1 MTTLRII
8 TDLIVSFGH
17 VTLMTFA
24 IVAFLTLR
32 RMERRQE
39 DMHCNITN
47 AMMLL
52 MGQHLKSELD
62 QLGDMKRDLNRLVE
76 TEQYEA
82 ANQLKA
88 LIERQQKIVSQ
99 TMENMRENFGDRF
112 KVENTVIPVHPDN
125 DNES

>member
-17 VTLMTFA
+17 VTLIAFA

-32 RMERRQE
+32 RMERRQL
-39 DMHCNITN
+39 DTHSAVSN
-47 AMMLL
+47 ALMLL
-52 MGQHLKSELD
+52 MGQHLRDEME
-62 QLGDMKRDLNRLVE
+62 QLGDMHRDLNRLVE

-82 ANQLKA
+82 AQQLKA
-88 LIERQQKIVSQ
+88 LIERQKKSVSESLER
-99 TMENMRENFGDRF
+99 MHDLFGDRF
-112 KVENTVIPVHPDN
+112 KVENTVIPVQPDN

>member
-17 VTLMTFA
+17 VTLIAFA

-32 RMERRQE
+32 RMERRQK
-39 DMHCNITN
+39 DMHCNGTN
-47 AMMLL
+47 ALMLL

-62 QLGDMKRDLNRLVE
+62 QLGDMKRDLNRLME

-88 LIERQQKIVSQ
+88 LIERLQKSVSQ
-99 TMENMRENFGDRF
+99 TMQNMRESFGDRF
-112 KVENTVIPVHPDN
+112 KVENTVISVHPDN